1 VTRAPA
7 RLRAGSVLGA
17 LGLLVLAAC
26 APLPP
31 ERQVTDVAQIAGRW
45 QGQIKFGGGSYQ
57 LFYLTIN
64 PDGSLVATW
73 DGITRYGKVTIE
85 GPRTRFGFYIWSGSL
100 DYLEGNGE
108 RVILMREDFGGWD
121 AIVRPLA

>member
-1 VTRAPA
+1 MSRRPSRLGARSALLAVALWSMAGCASLPPA
-7 RLRAGSVLGA
+7 R
-17 LGLLVLAAC
+17 
-26 APLPP
+26 P
-31 ERQVTDVAQIAGRW
+31 VTDVGLW

-64 PDGSLVATW
+64 PDGSLTASW
-73 DGITRYGKVTIE
+73 DGITRYGKVILE

-108 RVILMREDFGGWD
+108 RVILLREDFGSWD
-121 AIVRPLA
+121 AIVRPLS